1 MVPSSI
7 ITVAYRRTLA
17 ISLQLQPASRIDFN
31 RCSSSAVHGVL
42 VLPFF
47 LEIACGTLGTALG
60 SRSRA
65 VGTGAAMDAGDERR
79 LREDGG
85 LGGI

>member
-1 MVPSSI
+1 M
-7 ITVAYRRTLA
+7 
-17 ISLQLQPASRIDFN
+17 
-31 RCSSSAVHGVL
+31 L

-47 LEIACGTLGTALG
+47 LGVACGTLGTTLG

-79 LREDGG
+79 LREDEG

>member
-1 MVPSSI
+1 M
-7 ITVAYRRTLA
+7 
-17 ISLQLQPASRIDFN
+17 
-31 RCSSSAVHGVL
+31 L

-47 LEIACGTLGTALG
+47 LEIACETLGTALG

-79 LREDGG
+79 LREDEG